1 MKLKGIFSTA
11 LCLLLGLGVN
21 IYRSPM
27 CGHNFEAWQDGKVA
41 HKFGDDYQKK
51 SYTADGTVDIHL
63 APGGG
68 WAAIIS
74 KAGVRE

>member
-1 MKLKGIFSTA
+1 MAG
-11 LCLLLGLGVN
+11 
-21 IYRSPM
+21 
-27 CGHNFEAWQDGKVA
+27 GKVA
-41 HKFGDDYQKK
+41 HKLGNDYQKK
-51 SYTADGTVDIHL
+51 IYTAEGTVDIHL

>member
-1 MKLKGIFSTA
+1 MKLKGYTA
-11 LCLLLGLGVN
+11 TFAQSR
-21 IYRSPM
+21 ITQ
-27 CGHNFEAWQDGKVA
+27 E
-41 HKFGDDYQKK
+41 HKDRAADIVSQMTLDEKK
-51 SYTADGTVDIHL
+51 SYTADGTIDIHL